1 MISMPRALHHLAPE
15 TRSNFGL
22 LLFVCSSIA
31 LQMVLD
37 QQDVIVRFSP
47 IYWALVVPALVIP
60 LWSAGQ
66 IIDALKGPA
75 VAVLAFL
82 ICAGIFHS
90 MRGDLRAVLQLILLV
105 WVIAWCASDGV
116 RISIGDLVIV
126 FLASISLG
134 ILIGFTTDLNVWGVL
149 PGNTYSDYGVWRVS
163 FFPHVANTGILA
175 LIVFM
180 FLTRDSV
187 TALSYKLALLL
198 CAYFL
203 LFSFVRTVFVALAL
217 YLIARI
223 LFRIANITRPAV
235 LFSVSLVLAIGSNI
249 AEMYAVPILE
259 FVQRSQIASR
269 LLLRGA
275 SGLDPTAIY
284 QQLYRPWLWS
294 EHFGM
299 FASSPDWMGL
309 GTFNFLDH
317 ASHNI
322 LPGLGAAG
330 SESFPTRLLATY
342 GLPTIFFLVYL
353 ILALGKVARAKDK
366 WACACFP
373 AIVFMMMNW
382 GSVFH
387 PSNAFFVLFFVML
400 KGTLAISERPA
411 M

>member
-1 MISMPRALHHLAPE
+1 MQMALRE
-15 TRSNFGL
+15 
-22 LLFVCSSIA
+22 
-31 LQMVLD
+31 
-37 QQDVIVRFSP
+37 QDTIVRFSP
-47 IYWALVVPALVIP
+47 IYWAVVSPALVIP
-60 LWSAGQ
+60 LFFSAQ
-66 IIDALKGPA
+66 LVEVFKGSAA
-75 VAVLAFL
+75 VLLAFL
-82 ICAGIFHS
+82 ICAGGFHS
-90 MRGDLRAVLQLILLV
+90 LRGDLQTVIQLTLLI
-105 WVIAWCASDGV
+105 WVTAWCACDDV
-116 RISIGDLVIV
+116 RISETNLVAVLI
-126 FLASISLG
+126 ASITAG
-134 ILIGFTTDLNVWGVL
+134 ILIGFTTDLNVWGFL
-149 PGNTYSDYGVWRVS
+149 PGSTPAAYGVWRVS

-198 CAYFL
+198 CSYFI
-203 LFSFVRTVFVALAL
+203 LFSFVRTVLVALAL
-217 YLIARI
+217 YLIARL

-259 FVQRSQIASR
+259 FVQRSPIASR